1 MSMKILLIGASG
13 RTGRAL
19 ADLLLKQQDFEVT
32 ALVRRPDFALPG
44 AKVVVADLTGD
55 FSSAFNGITHA
66 IYAAGS
72 AESEGATEEE
82 QIDRDAVARAADYAK
97 ARNVQ
102 KLVVI
107 SSLSAYWPQSSPEF
121 LRHYSQMKREGDERV
136 IASGIDYVILRPGP
150 LTDDP
155 GVGKIALTE
164 ERLDD
169 APPVARQDVAWA
181 AIEAI
186 KLGISKK
193 TIGFVG
199 GSVPIEQALRAE
211 ARPRRPTGR
220 AAGRCG
226 ASRAAPARRAGS
238 PRRSATRPDRPGP
251 PAGRPDSSRPHAAC
265 TRRGASPHTRHRG
278 AAPADI

>member
-1 MSMKILLIGASG
+1 MSMKVLLIGASG

-19 ADLLLKQQDFEVT
+19 ADLLLKQRDFEVT

-199 GSVPIEQALRAE
+199 GSVPIEQALRA
-211 ARPRRPTGR
+211 
-220 AAGRCG
+220 
-226 ASRAAPARRAGS
+226 
-238 PRRSATRPDRPGP
+238 
-251 PAGRPDSSRPHAAC
+251 
-265 TRRGASPHTRHRG
+265 
-278 AAPADI
+278 